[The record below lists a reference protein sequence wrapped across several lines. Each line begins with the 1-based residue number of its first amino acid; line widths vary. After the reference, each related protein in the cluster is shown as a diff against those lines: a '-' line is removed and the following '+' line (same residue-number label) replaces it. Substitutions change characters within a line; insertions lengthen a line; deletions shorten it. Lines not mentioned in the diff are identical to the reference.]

1 MSNHFIYQKD
11 PFNSTKGSLILGN
24 QSFDARSGLHPFS
37 DMKYGSIPNGSYNVG
52 KSSNTGGIDRFYLN
66 PNQDIGNRS
75 NLQIHPKSTNP
86 I

>member
-1 MSNHFIYQKD
+1 
-11 PFNSTKGSLILGN
+11 
-24 QSFDARSGLHPFS
+24 
-37 DMKYGSIPNGSYNVG
+37 MKYGSIPNGSYNVG

-66 PNQDIGNRS
+66 PNQDIGNRT

>member
-1 MSNHFIYQKD
+1 
-11 PFNSTKGSLILGN
+11 
-24 QSFDARSGLHPFS
+24 
-37 DMKYGSIPNGSYNVG
+37 MKYGYIPKGSYNVG

-86 I
+86 IWNFLGIDSKGCISTDGF